1 MFRNKLLILQE
12 HEWMKYG
19 EKHMYFNMTQW
30 ANYKGNGKVVRNN
43 LDFFHEKNSKG
54 FDLYIINSTQIAFNQ
69 CGRFNSNILVKSFQ
83 ILYWKCPCMW
93 TRFWFYEKKC
103 SKDNKH
109 WINMLI
115 LNLFSNLW
123 DQQAW
128 PHKQWQHFKKRNN
141 YTCDSHYIYLVY

>member
-1 MFRNKLLILQE
+1 MKCFEINYLYYKNMNGWSMGKKTCTLIWHNELIIKE
-12 HEWMKYG
+12 
-19 EKHMYFNMTQW
+19 T
-30 ANYKGNGKVVRNN
+30 VRSVRNN

-69 CGRFNSNILVKSFQ
+69 CGRFNFNILVKSFK
-83 ILYWKCPCMW
+83 ILYWKCPWMW

-109 WINMLI
+109 WRNMLI

-128 PHKQWQHFKKRNN
+128 PHK
-141 YTCDSHYIYLVY
+141 